1 MMLVVVIMLLI
12 EPVTI
17 IDEADKPRLV
27 RQANSHHLKRC
38 LLLMCLRLLLGLLL
52 WVLLWILL

>member
-1 MMLVVVIMLLI
+1 MLLI

-38 LLLMCLRLLLGLLL
+38 LLLMCLRFLLGLLL